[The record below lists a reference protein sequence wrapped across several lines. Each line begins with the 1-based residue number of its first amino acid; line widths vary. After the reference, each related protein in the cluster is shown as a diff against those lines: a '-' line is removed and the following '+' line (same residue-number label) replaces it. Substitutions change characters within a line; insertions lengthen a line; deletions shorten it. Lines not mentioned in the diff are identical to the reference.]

1 NLVVGP
7 TGSGKT
13 SLLMALLGEMH
24 FIPSS
29 PNSGY
34 NLLRSFG
41 VAYGAQE
48 SWVLNET
55 VRSNIVF
62 DTPNEEE
69 RHKKVY

>member
-1 NLVVGP
+1 MVRP

-29 PNSGY
+29 PNSWY
-34 NLLRSFG
+34 NLPRSFG
-41 VAYGAQE
+41 VTYGAQE

-62 DTPNEEE
+62 DTPYEEE